1 MGKKHT
7 GIDVGWEISKI
18 HERHKPTS
26 QTAQW
31 TDDSINTK
39 ENTKKSHQS
48 CNYWKSKMKTK
59 ILKLEF

>member
-26 QTAQW
+26 QTTQW

-39 ENTKKSHQS
+39 ENT
-48 CNYWKSKMKTK
+48 
-59 ILKLEF
+59 

>member
-18 HERHKPTS
+18 HERHELTS

-39 ENTKKSHQS
+39 ENIESHHS
-48 CNYWKSKMKTK
+48 CNCWKSKMKTK